1 VSDYQLG
8 RKATLVIRNL
18 FCATFAILLSGAF
31 TSPAQAQSEKIS
43 ISSLQVTTSAS
54 GQRHTVAMRGSFTT
68 SAPKQNTRL
77 DLVTFGPIQS
87 RSELSEFLADSH
99 LNKGTVHPDIAV
111 TLQNPLAGR
120 SNSWSLQFDGDKALG
135 SPVAGVYVFGVVK
148 RGSPLQTNFV
158 QPWFYESKQIKK
170 TKVVFLTQ
178 IAVQN
183 SHLADGKT
191 EEVNDDAL
199 TLVRL
204 NNLLAKSGQTTDL
217 VKDPAIDNWLA
228 DLQNSALKPAADEVA
243 TKLLNATS
251 KSATQ
256 IYNYTDLQ
264 SLFAESPNDIWS
276 ILRLTPRTAN
286 QPIFYFPKYG
296 QINSRTLEQLQNFD
310 KIVPVLSNTFVS
322 GDQYR
327 TTSTSALVN
336 NKQSLIYDAAI
347 SRCLY
352 RKDAMRALE
361 CFAAT
366 TAMITAESP
375 YQARTVAV
383 VTPTFWNPQS
393 GELTQITNLLGE
405 NNWAELV
412 RARRVLDSK
421 TDLTFFNISG
431 KPKEFRVG
439 LVAQGKQLVKKS
451 AILGNAVKNE
461 EFSTGFELA
470 RLRSFSEQFPKAKNG
485 KYFLNK
491 NLALL
496 ERVRSNISI
505 QTSKRITVASAK
517 TEIPLTISNE
527 SGYPIQVRANVTSP
541 YKSRFIATPSEL
553 VTVETGTRVTVPV
566 KIHFKGTGSINV
578 TVRLTNAKNQ
588 NLGITQN
595 ISVASSGYQSLART
609 LVWGACGLLVLF
621 AIVNAARKRRDE
633 VTDKPTES

>member
-1 VSDYQLG
+1 MG

-18 FCATFAILLSGAF
+18 FCAAFAILLSGAF
-31 TSPAQAQSEKIS
+31 AIPAQAQSEKIS
-43 ISSLQVTTSAS
+43 ISSLQVTTTAS
-54 GQRHTVAMRGSFTT
+54 GQRHTVSISGSFTT
-68 SAPKQNTRL
+68 TSPKQKTRL

-87 RSELSEFLADSH
+87 RSELAEFLADSH
-99 LNKGTVHPDIAV
+99 LNKGTVHPEISV
-111 TLQNPLAGR
+111 LLQNPVER
-120 SNSWSLQFDGDKALG
+120 QSNSWSLQFDGDKALD
-135 SPVAGVYVFGVVK
+135 SPVPGVYVFGVVK
-148 RGSPLQTNFV
+148 RGSSLQTNFV
-158 QPWFYESKQIKK
+158 QPWFYGSKQIKK

-191 EEVNDDAL
+191 EEVNNDAL

-204 NNLLAKSGQTTDL
+204 NNLLEKSAQATDL
-217 VKDPAIDNWLA
+217 VKDPAVDSWLT
-228 DLQNSALKPAADEVA
+228 DLQNTALKPAADEVA
-243 TKLLNATS
+243 TKLLKATS

-256 IYNYTDLQ
+256 IYNHTDLQ
-264 SLFAESPNDIWS
+264 SLFIESPNDIWS

-286 QPIFYFPKYG
+286 QPVLYFPKYG
-296 QINSRTLEQLQNFD
+296 QINSRTLAQLENFD

-336 NKQSLIYDAAI
+336 NKQSLVYDAAI
-347 SRCLY
+347 SRCLS
-352 RKDAMRALE
+352 RKDSMRAIE
-361 CFAAT
+361 CFAAN

-383 VTPTFWNPQS
+383 VTPTFWDAQS
-393 GELTQITNLLGE
+393 SELAQITNLLAE

-412 RARRVLDSK
+412 RARQVLGSK
-421 TDLTFFNISG
+421 TDLTFFNITG
-431 KPKEFRVG
+431 KPKEFSAG
-439 LVAQGKQLVKKS
+439 LVAQGKQLIKKS
-451 AILGNAVKNE
+451 AILGNAVQNE
-461 EFSTGFELA
+461 EFSAGFELA

-485 KYFLNK
+485 KYFLEK

-496 ERVRSNISI
+496 ERVRSNITI

-517 TEIPLTISNE
+517 TDIPLTISNE
-527 SGYPIQVRANVTSP
+527 SGYPIQVKANVTSP
-541 YKSRFIATPSEL
+541 YRSRFSATPSEL

-588 NLGITQN
+588 NLGIIQN
-595 ISVASSGYQSLART
+595 ISVASSSYQSLART